1 MSSNSQLEPST
12 LWGPIRSTLA
22 NKFSFSDIKVVVG
35 YAGIDMAQLAGLEQ
49 RSTRGA
55 TKGQLLSEIDRAV
68 GAMGDDDL
76 SRFAAICCEEML
88 RLNEGAAVE
97 LDRVLSRVG
106 WSFTNGTLVQNE
118 IFSIEDLI
126 PLAELSHQDL
136 LKSASRLRD
145 GDLSGALSA
154 ACGALD
160 AATSDIYKRYGLG
173 NEQHSS
179 FQERIKRCMTA
190 LEIEEKFAV
199 ELEDIGWSPA
209 DIGPLTSNLTGSLNQ
224 AAYVMQ
230 NLRSRMGDVHGT
242 KPVVAAVVYDA
253 IKWSSLLLRFL
264 SIP

>member
-1 MSSNSQLEPST
+1 MNSRSQLEPST

-22 NKFSFSDIKVVVG
+22 NEFSFSDIKVVVG

-49 RSTRGA
+49 RSSRGA
-55 TKGQLLSEIDRAV
+55 TKGQLLSEIDRNV
-68 GAMGDDDL
+68 GAMSDDAL

-88 RLNEGAAVE
+88 RRKADTSDE

-106 WSFTNGTLVQNE
+106 WTFTNGTLVKNE
-118 IFSIEDLI
+118 VFSVADLI
-126 PLAELSHQDL
+126 PLRESAHQEL
-136 LKSASRLRD
+136 LKAARRLQD

-160 AATSDIYKRYGLG
+160 AATSEIYQRYGLG

-190 LEIEEKFAV
+190 LDVEEKFAA

-209 DIGPLTSNLTGSLNQ
+209 DIGPLTSNLMGSLNQ
-224 AAYVMQ
+224 ATYVMQ
-230 NLRSRMGDVHGT
+230 KLRSRMGDVHGT

>member
-1 MSSNSQLEPST
+1 MNSNSQSEAIT
-12 LWGPIRSTLA
+12 LWGPIRSTLSNA
-22 NKFSFSDIKVVVG
+22 FSFSDIKVIVG
-35 YAGIDMAQLAGLEQ
+35 YAGLDMVKLAGLEQ
-49 RSTRGA
+49 RPTGGA

-68 GAMGDDDL
+68 GAMDVDAL

-88 RLNEGAAVE
+88 RLREGTAVE

-106 WSFTNGTLVQNE
+106 WSFTNGTLVKNE

-126 PLAELSHQDL
+126 PLEELSHQEL
-136 LKSASRLRD
+136 LKAASRLRD

-160 AATSDIYKRYGLG
+160 VATRDIYQRYELG
-173 NEQHSS
+173 NEHDSS
-179 FQERIKRCMTA
+179 FQQRIRRCITV
-190 LEIEEKFAV
+190 LKVEDRFREE
-199 ELEDIGWSPA
+199 LLDIGWSPA

-242 KPVVAAVVYDA
+242 KPVIAAVVYDA

>member
-1 MSSNSQLEPST
+1 MNSNSQSEAIT
-12 LWGPIRSTLA
+12 LWGPIRSTLSNA
-22 NKFSFSDIKVVVG
+22 FSFSDIKVIVG
-35 YAGIDMAQLAGLEQ
+35 YAGLDMVKLAGLEQ
-49 RSTRGA
+49 RPTGGA

-68 GAMGDDDL
+68 GAMDVDAL

-88 RLNEGAAVE
+88 RLRGGTAGE

-126 PLAELSHQDL
+126 PLTELSHQDL
-136 LKSASRLRD
+136 LKAASRLRD
-145 GDLSGALSA
+145 GDLSGALTA

-160 AATSDIYKRYGLG
+160 TATRDIYQRYGLG

-190 LEIEEKFAV
+190 LEIEEKFAA
-199 ELEDIGWSPA
+199 ELKEIGWSPA
-209 DIGPLTSNLTGSLNQ
+209 DIGPLTKNLTGSLNQ

-230 NLRSRMGDVHGT
+230 NLRSGMGDVHGT
-242 KPVVAAVVYDA
+242 KTVVSAVVYDA
-253 IKWSSLLLRFL
+253 IKWSSLLLRIL